1 MRFYVNKNWNLIV
14 TEPELVK
21 ALVFDE
27 KFDDETEAYFALST
41 WREVAGWHAIEVS
54 YEINKRFEETS

>member
-1 MRFYVNKNWNLIV
+1 MKFYVNENWNLIV

-27 KFDDETEAYFALST
+27 AFDDEIDAYFALST
-41 WREVAGWHAIEVS
+41 FRSVAGWHAIEAS
-54 YEINKRFEETS
+54 YEINKKFEETS